1 MTRDRIYLVFSKKYV
16 LMILFDSM
24 GVIAVVSTLAG
35 YVCMFQGSNLYGVNL
50 LVLSLFCICILTLDK
65 IHMLEQKFK
74 EEYDHSSDNEEEETE
89 QDEETE
95 QEEETEQDE
104 ETEQEEE
111 HVEDEETEQEE
122 EQEDEDEEEE
132 EEELHYCGEETCSR
146 MITGDMIAGLCAGC
160 NLVYYCNSDCQK
172 LDWNSG
178 HKLVCNP
185 KPSEVNEPEVLEV
198 PEEVPEQVVTEL
210 PSLTP
215 IAV

>member
-1 MTRDRIYLVFSKKYV
+1 
-16 LMILFDSM
+16 MILFDSM